1 MSNKKFQKAVVMT
14 MIGIMLIS
22 TVMFGLSIILS

>member
-1 MSNKKFQKAVVMT
+1 MT

>member
-1 MSNKKFQKAVVMT
+1 